1 MSISVWMR
9 RIALTVATT
18 AVAGTQLLSPAM
30 AGPADPPPP
39 GQDGLLAHVPSQ
51 IQPSCSSGTDKAAAE
66 GWLPAGASDVQ
77 LCLVDSPS
85 GATVVA
91 YLAFGDD
98 ALLQDAFTAE
108 AAPAV
113 AGSGTCDDGNPGQMT
128 YSQGSSPDIVG
139 EMACFTLADGT
150 REIAWTHEQSRILAV
165 LVDPQLDLAELTKIW
180 TDLGPVTEPG
190 SDQQAVTG

>member
-18 AVAGTQLLSPAM
+18 ALAGTQLLSPAM

-77 LCLVDSPS
+77 LCQVDSPS
-85 GATVVA
+85 GATVVV

-98 ALLQDAFTAE
+98 ASLLDAFTAE
-108 AAPAV
+108 APAAP
-113 AGSGTCDDGNPGQMT
+113 GSGTCDDGSPGQMT
-128 YSQGSSPDIVG
+128 YSQGGSPDIAG
-139 EMACFTLADGT
+139 EMACFTHADGT
-150 REIAWTHEQSRILAV
+150 REIAWTHEQSRILGV
-165 LVDPQLDLAELTKIW
+165 LVDPQLDLAQLAKIW
-180 TDLGPVTEPG
+180 TDLGPVTEAG
-190 SDQQAVTG
+190 SDQQALPV